1 VDDPTDLRDAMRFL
15 AFFFSLELKGA
26 HSHCRHMKRFS
37 ILAVLFTLVAAQAQD
52 AAVEERL
59 NKLSG
64 YIEELQAAKVG
75 MDKRITA
82 LVKEVE
88 SVRDANKA
96 GGPAATQEDIQRL
109 AEAIKE
115 VDRKRLEDYEKIHK
129 ELEKLAKA
137 LSAPMPGAGTTSS
150 KPKERETPR
159 VEAGKRDAKSGAPEK
174 GFEHTIAAG
183 DTVSTIA
190 QAYREQLKIKVTAD
204 QIIKANPG
212 LNPNRL
218 IVGRKIWIPAA
229 E

>member
-1 VDDPTDLRDAMRFL
+1 
-15 AFFFSLELKGA
+15 
-26 HSHCRHMKRFS
+26 MKRFL
-37 ILAVLFTLVAAQAQD
+37 ILPVLFTVAAMQAQD

-82 LVKEVE
+82 LVKDVE
-88 SVRDANKA
+88 SVRDANKT
-96 GGPAATQEDIQRL
+96 GGTVASQEDIQRL

-137 LSAPMPGAGTTSS
+137 LSAPPPPRTTVSS
-150 KPKERETPR
+150 KPKETPPTETVKPD
-159 VEAGKRDAKSGAPEK
+159 GKPGVPEK

-183 DTVSTIA
+183 DTLSTIA
-190 QAYREQLKIKVTAD
+190 QAYREQLKIKVTVD
-204 QIIKANPG
+204 QILKANPG
-212 LNPNRL
+212 LKPNSL
-218 IVGRKIWIPAA
+218 IVGKKIWIPAS

>member
-1 VDDPTDLRDAMRFL
+1 
-15 AFFFSLELKGA
+15 
-26 HSHCRHMKRFS
+26 MKRFL
-37 ILAVLFTLVAAQAQD
+37 IFPVLFTLAAAQAQD

-96 GGPAATQEDIQRL
+96 NGNLATQDDVKRL
-109 AEAIKE
+109 ADAIKE
-115 VDRKRLEDYEKIHK
+115 VDRKRLEDYEKIHQ

-137 LSAPMPGAGTTSS
+137 LSAPLPQKSATVA
-150 KPKERETPR
+150 KPKEKKTP
-159 VEAGKRDAKSGAPEK
+159 ERDLGASGAANEK
-174 GFEHTIAAG
+174 GFEHTVAAG
-183 DTVSTIA
+183 DTLSTIA
-190 QAYREQLKIKVTAD
+190 QAYREQLKIKVTVD
-204 QIIKANPG
+204 DIQRVNPG

-218 IVGRKIWIPAA
+218 IVGKKIWIPA
-229 E
+229 EP